1 MTQHEIR
8 EADLRGYGCTQNGTL
23 LYFWR
28 ASEGKEIRFVH
39 KITDLMDISEDAET
53 LSLRLDFR
61 TGDSLVI
68 HEMHPVA
75 LLNHVKSLKR
85 YVHVYMYQG

>member
-1 MTQHEIR
+1 MQHEIR
-8 EADLRGYGCTQNGTL
+8 EADLRGYGCNNGTL

-28 ASEGKEIRFVH
+28 IPESKEARFTQ

-68 HEMHPVA
+68 REMHPVA
-75 LLNHVKSLKR
+75 LLNHVKQLKR
-85 YVHVYMYQG
+85 YVHMYQG